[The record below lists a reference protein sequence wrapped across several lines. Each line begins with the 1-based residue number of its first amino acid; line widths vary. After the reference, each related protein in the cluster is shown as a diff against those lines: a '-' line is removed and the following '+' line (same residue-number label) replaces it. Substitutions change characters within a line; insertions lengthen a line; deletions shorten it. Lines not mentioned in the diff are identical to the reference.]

1 MSVKS
6 QNSFVFFF
14 YLKQKQMPAF
24 IKKIKCDLSFAFY

>member
-6 QNSFVFFF
+6 QNSLFFFVFF
-14 YLKQKQMPAF
+14 KQMPAF